1 MRPEAVPPGPA
12 PSEALAIRPMSTD
25 SEAEACARLMAAS
38 EPWLTLGRDYDASLA
53 FLRHPDRE
61 IHVATFQGQLAGF
74 LVLNLRGAFVG
85 YLQTICIAPGLRG
98 LGLGSK
104 LVAFAEA
111 RIFREHP
118 NVFLCVSSFNPGA
131 RRLYERLGYTLVGE
145 LPDYLVAGHA
155 EILMRKTRGPLLTPK
170 PQESQ
175 ERQS

>member
-1 MRPEAVPPGPA
+1 MRPDSIPSGPA
-12 PSEALAIRPMSTD
+12 PSEALVIRSMDPD
-25 SEAEACARLMAAS
+25 SEAEACARLMATS
-38 EPWLTLGRDYDASLA
+38 EPWVTLGRGYDASLA
-53 FLRHPDRE
+53 FLRDPARE
-61 IHVATFQGQLAGF
+61 IHVATFHGELAGF
-74 LVLNLRGAFVG
+74 LVLNLQGAFVG

-131 RRLYERLGYTLVGE
+131 RRLYERLGYAVVGE

-170 PQESQ
+170 P
-175 ERQS
+175 